1 VSILL
6 SLTPFFV
13 FFALMRLHSPLAGLV
28 GALLASALLCAR
40 ERRRGQAMKVLEV
53 GSLALFALLTAYT
66 LAATPEWTVATVRLA
81 VDLGLL
87 AIALVSLAI
96 RRPFTLQYARETVP
110 EAFWQMP
117 VFYTANRNISA
128 VWAGAFAAL
137 VAADA
142 LAEWVPAVPLWV
154 DVAGSVAAFAVA
166 VWFSRW
172 YPVVV
177 RRRTMAAG
185 PAKCRQRA
193 RLSGPQ
199 PFLVEPP

>member
-1 VSILL
+1 MSILL

-13 FFALMRLHSPLAGLV
+13 FFALMRLHSPIAGLA

-40 ERRRGQAMKVLEV
+40 ERLRGQAMKVLEV
-53 GSLALFALLTAYT
+53 GSLALFGLLTAYT
-66 LAATPEWTVATVRLA
+66 LVAAPDWTVATVRLA

-154 DVAGSVAAFAVA
+154 DVAGSVAAFAA
-166 VWFSRW
+166 PVWFSRW

-177 RRRTMAAG
+177 RRRAMAGVA
-185 PAKCRQRA
+185 
-193 RLSGPQ
+193 
-199 PFLVEPP
+199 